1 MNHLTNFKETPPN
14 GWLYREPSIGWDVKK
29 NSDPMLPLEMIAKQL
44 GVARYQNPAAGLD
57 PSLDS
62 CLKAIGDFTC
72 KRAEGKSWFGR
83 FCTNDQ
89 SLANQS
95 FENSRPRKSCS
106 GCGRK

>member
-14 GWLYREPSIGWDVKK
+14 GWKYFEPSIGWKPD
-29 NSDPMLPLEMIAKQL
+29 DPMLPLDMVAKQL
-44 GVARYQNPAAGLD
+44 SVARYNNPAAGLD

-83 FCTNDQ
+83 FCTNDEK
-89 SLANQS
+89 LAAQT
-95 FENSRPRKSCS
+95 FENARPRKSCA
-106 GCGRK
+106 GCGGKKR